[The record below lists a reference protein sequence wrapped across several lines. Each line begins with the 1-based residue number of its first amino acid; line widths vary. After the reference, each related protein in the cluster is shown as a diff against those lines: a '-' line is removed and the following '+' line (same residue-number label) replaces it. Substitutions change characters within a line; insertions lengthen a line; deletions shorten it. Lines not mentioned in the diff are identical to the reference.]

1 MKALSGAAIAAFGV
15 MLTHGVAVAQSAD
28 AFYRDHNLT
37 IIVGTE
43 PGGGYG
49 VYSRL
54 LARYMAPLIAGDPD
68 IVVQYMPGASGRRAA
83 EYLYANAP
91 QDGTVFGT
99 IEQNIPFTQVV
110 SREPVRFDIRKFNYL
125 GNLASTVST
134 VVVWNTTGVRTIED
148 ATKKEL
154 MIGATGVSGTTKVF
168 ATLLNEVVGTRFRV
182 VTGYPGG
189 NDINLAMERGEVD
202 GRASYAWSS
211 LKSGR
216 PEWLRD
222 NKISILVQI
231 GLHKSPDLPEVPLLL
246 DLAHNSAERDV
257 VRLYSSGLE
266 LGRVFLAP
274 PNVPPERVAVL
285 RAAFHTA
292 AADPHFRAEAQRLDI
307 DIEPMSG
314 EKVAAIISE
323 LTTIPPDVV
332 ARARKYLD

>member
-1 MKALSGAAIAAFGV
+1 MKVITRAAVAALSLALAHSGAS
-15 MLTHGVAVAQSAD
+15 AQSAD
-28 AFYRDHNLT
+28 AFYREHNLT

-49 VYSRL
+49 IYSRL
-54 LARYMAPLIAGDPD
+54 LARYMAPLMPGDPD

-83 EYLYANAP
+83 EYLHSSAP
-91 QDGTVFGT
+91 RDGSVIGT
-99 IEQNIPFTQVV
+99 IEQNIPFTQLV
-110 SREPVRFDIRKFNYL
+110 SRETVRFDVRDFNYL

-134 VVVWNTTGVRTIED
+134 VVVWHTSGVKTIEEAKD
-148 ATKKEL
+148 KEL
-154 MIGATGVSGTTKVF
+154 VIGATGVSGTTKVF

-222 NKISILVQI
+222 HKVNVLVQI
-231 GLHKSPDLPEVPLLL
+231 GLHKAPDLPDVPLLL
-246 DLAHNSAERDV
+246 DLAHNSADRDV
-257 VRLYSSGLE
+257 VRLYSAGLE

-274 PNVPPERVAVL
+274 PGVPADRLDVL
-285 RAAFHTA
+285 RSAFQSAAS
-292 AADPHFRAEAQRLDI
+292 DPHFRAEAARLDVE
-307 DIEPMSG
+307 IEPMSG
-314 EKVAAIISE
+314 DEVRNIILE
-323 LTTIPPDVV
+323 LTAIPPEVIE
-332 ARARKYLD
+332 RARKYLD

>member
-1 MKALSGAAIAAFGV
+1 MKAVSRAALAALSVTLSHGA
-15 MLTHGVAVAQSAD
+15 AVAQSAD
-28 AFYRDHNLT
+28 TFYREHNLT

-54 LARYMAPLIAGDPD
+54 LARYMAPLIPGDPD
-68 IVVQYMPGASGRRAA
+68 ILVQYMPGASGRRAA
-83 EYLYANAP
+83 EYLYNSAP
-91 QDGTVFGT
+91 HDGSVMGT
-99 IEQNIPFTQVV
+99 IEQNIPFTQIV
-110 SREPVRFDIRKFNYL
+110 SRDRVRYDVREFNYL

-134 VVVWNTTGVRTIED
+134 VVVWRGSGVRTIED
-148 ATKKEL
+148 AKSKEL
-154 MIGATGVSGTTKVF
+154 AIGATGVTGTTKVF

-216 PEWLRD
+216 PDWLRD
-222 NKISILVQI
+222 GKINILVQI
-231 GLHKSPDLPEVPLLL
+231 GLHKAPDLPEVPLLL

-257 VRLYSSGLE
+257 VRLYSAGLE

-274 PNVPPERVAVL
+274 PNVPADRLAVL
-285 RAAFHTA
+285 RSAFQTA
-292 AADPHFRAEAQRLDI
+292 AADPHFRAEAARLDV

-314 EKVAAIISE
+314 EEVANIIRE
-323 LTTIPPDVV
+323 LTSIPAEVID
-332 ARARKYLD
+332 RARKYLD

>member
-1 MKALSGAAIAAFGV
+1 MKVLTRAALAALSL
-15 MLTHGVAVAQSAD
+15 MLAHGGAVAQSAD
-28 AFYRDHNLT
+28 AFYRTHNLT

-54 LARYMAPLIAGDPD
+54 LARYMAPLIPGDPD

-83 EYLYANAP
+83 EYLYGSAP
-91 QDGTVFGT
+91 QDGTVIGT

-110 SREPVRFDIRKFNYL
+110 SRDPVRFDIRNFNYL

-134 VVVWNTTGVRTIED
+134 VVVWRGSGVTTIED
-148 ATKKEL
+148 AKTKEL
-154 MIGATGVSGTTKVF
+154 MIGATGITGTTKVF
-168 ATLLNEVVGTRFRV
+168 ATLVNEVAGTRFRIV
-182 VTGYPGG
+182 AGYPGG

-222 NKISILVQI
+222 NKVSILVQI
-231 GLHKSPDLPEVPLLL
+231 GLHKAPDLPGVPLLL
-246 DLAHNSAERDV
+246 DLAHNSADRDV
-257 VRLYSSGLE
+257 VRLYSAGLE

-274 PNVPPERVAVL
+274 PNVPSDRVDVL
-285 RAAFHTA
+285 RSAFMTA
-292 AADPHFRAEAQRLDI
+292 ATDPHFRAEAIRLDI
-307 DIEPMSG
+307 DIDPMSG
-314 EKVAAIISE
+314 DEVRGIIQE
-323 LTTIPPDVV
+323 LTTIPPEVV
-332 ARARKYLD
+332 QRARKYLD